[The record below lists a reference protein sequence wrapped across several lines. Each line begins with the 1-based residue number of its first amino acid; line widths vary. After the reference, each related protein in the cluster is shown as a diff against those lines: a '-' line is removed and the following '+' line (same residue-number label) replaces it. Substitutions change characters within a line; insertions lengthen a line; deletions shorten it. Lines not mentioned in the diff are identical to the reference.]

1 MFRIMIRLALLAAVA
16 FAVAKVLQ
24 GRRSA
29 ELPTVGP
36 TESWPRLQPDPAA
49 SSSAGVP
56 TSTDPVAAAGPV
68 SEAAAEL
75 HGAAVAAWVEPKGEN
90 CPQTHPVKAKLS
102 SKIYH
107 LPGMRNYER
116 TNPDRCY
123 RDAEAAEADGLRAAK
138 S

>member
-1 MFRIMIRLALLAAVA
+1 MIRRLFRIMIRLALLGGVA

-24 GRRSA
+24 ARRSGEPVA
-29 ELPTVGP
+29 VGP
-36 TESWPRLQPDPAA
+36 TETWPPLQPDPAA
-49 SSSAGVP
+49 SRPSEVH
-56 TSTDPVAAAGPV
+56 TSEDPVAAAGPV
-68 SEAAAEL
+68 AEAASKKL
-75 HGAAVAAWVEPKGEN
+75 AAWVDPKDDK

-116 TNPDRCY
+116 TKPDRCY
-123 RDAEAAEADGLRAAK
+123 LDPEAAEADGLRAAK